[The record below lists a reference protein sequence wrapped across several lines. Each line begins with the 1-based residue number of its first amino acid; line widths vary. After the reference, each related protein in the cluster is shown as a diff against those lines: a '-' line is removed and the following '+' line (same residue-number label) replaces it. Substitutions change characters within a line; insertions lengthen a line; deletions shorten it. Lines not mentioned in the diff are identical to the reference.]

1 MRKRPRILKNYIR
14 KEGRPKRRRPKGGL
28 RGRPRRGREIYR
40 KGMTNGGSK

>member
-14 KEGRPKRRRPKGGL
+14 KGGL
-28 RGRPRRGREIYR
+28 RGEGLRGDSEGGLEIYR